1 MMKIMKM
8 VIALISM
15 PMLALAGEE
24 WVNGFC
30 WSYAISNGEAEI
42 TRGSHGVKG
51 VVIASVAVS
60 GADLLPSASSSSQT
74 IPAETAETSISI
86 PSVLGGCPVVRI
98 GNCAFQNCTWMK
110 TKAVIPST
118 VTSIGE
124 CAFENCS
131 GLTSVSIPSS
141 VVQIGRYAF
150 LGCGKLSTINVA
162 QGDAN
167 RVKGMLSGE
176 NVAALTFVEQD
187 SSSQSFR
194 FESASADIQSDWYAE
209 LKEKKELAYLV
220 VGEEQVKISDLTGNV
235 YYFQKTNAKLSR
247 SPVGWTLALYGAAIG
262 GRGIQADGDLA
273 VELAEGSANSIAI
286 TSYTTQLSP
295 SGGYSGAAAYGMNI
309 YGNLLIYGVGSLTIN
324 NLCRRSDGPILDG
337 GDPAGINIGLD
348 GWFGGSLTVG
358 FGTSLS
364 IHTTGYDGIHIDNGG
379 DVDIVGASVELTG
392 GRGIYTADAVSVK
405 GSIVSILSVSGH
417 CIQCGDFE
425 GDYMFGA
432 FAAKIGFAVNSGNSF
447 SLDNSVACALTSQS
461 PCIGGKNCFFGDG
474 FYRLAT
480 DGSTMQAALLANRSL
495 EIDGAE
501 IECCAPGGIVA
512 CIQPASGSDATM
524 TMKSGLL
531 RNRRSM
537 DVKSEFLLNSL
548 WNDYYGLGAAYNSIS
563 LEEVVNP
570 QVGLE
575 TFLGT
580 ALLDFIK
587 SNGLKNPSGDAKY
600 GIYGSDDVKFVMTDG
615 TVILDASESGI
626 HIKSGIKILGGSLK
640 GVFDTT
646 PVNANGQSLAMFED
660 TVFGAGAFSKASGGW
675 NRSLPAYYGTQ
686 SLYTD
691 NEGKLYFWLPESGN
705 WNGGNDGGNGG
716 GNGNSGGVDTSL
728 PDLTYYI
735 PDGWSQPVFVTTA
748 KYDEKPV
755 PTFVEGSPVYLK
767 YAFKNTGNHL
777 NVSNFIHRFTLS
789 NGVTFQSTWS
799 RSVLEYGKWGWPG
812 DGWMPDALQR
822 LPPGTYNVTCVLNAT
837 QSLAEQNHSN
847 NTYTFSFTVV
857 PANTSNVD
865 LAFAAKSG
873 LPAPVFITDS
883 ASGNTSVTEY
893 AYGDPM
899 YLRYSYRN
907 AASAVAVTG
916 FKLRIDLDGKEFIT
930 DSRHVNY
937 TLIGG
942 ETASSYLSGATL
954 AKIEPGRHTFT
965 LTLDSEN
972 SIEEIDE
979 SNNVYTISFAVNP
992 TPGIAS
998 LDAVTYSGYYTA
1010 DKARVLTGGVFNGS
1024 EVAGVMSLKIGR
1036 ANKKGVFKIGGTLT
1050 TLDGKKHTIKGS
1062 NPQVL
1067 SDGRTYIDITVK
1079 DIGPMNMKLY
1089 KDGFICTL
1097 ANGWSALPANIS
1109 SLPKGNMTFWLNPSP
1124 SGIIDGQ
1131 NVIYT
1136 QYLPLNMT
1144 VQSTGTR
1151 LKVAA
1156 MAGRVVSRR
1165 GVVSVSKG
1173 GEANPSGLKITYT
1186 PKTGCWK
1193 GSFYI
1198 YTHENGRLKKYMAK
1212 VTGVTVEEYGFGVV
1226 TVNKLTFTPQIRAWL
1241 SL

>member
-42 TRGSHGVKG
+42 TPGSHGTKG
-51 VVIASVAVS
+51 VVIASAAVS

-110 TKAVIPST
+110 TNAVIPST

-162 QGDAN
+162 HGDAN

-176 NVAALTFVEQD
+176 NIASLTFVEQG

-194 FESASADIQSDWYAE
+194 FESASAGTQSDWYAG

-295 SGGYSGAAAYGMNI
+295 SGGYYGAAAYGMNI

-379 DVDIVGASVELTG
+379 NVDIVGASVELTG

-432 FAAKIGFAVNSGNSF
+432 FAAKIGFAVNSGNGF

-512 CIQPASGSDATM
+512 YIQPASGSDATM

-626 HIKSGIKILGGSLK
+626 HIKSGVKILGGSLK
-640 GVFDTT
+640 GVFDTM

-691 NEGKLYFWLPESGN
+691 DEGKLYFWLPESGN
-705 WNGGNDGGNGG
+705 WNGGDSGGNGS
-716 GNGNSGGVDTSL
+716 SGGEIADYAFFGNTVITSVTIPASVKKIGTKAFKGCENLERVVFEGELDTLGQAAFQNCTSL
-728 PDLTYYI
+728 TEVVVPKLGDNYVWSSTFEGCTGLKKVTLPEGVTSIGTSAFANCKSLTDVNIPETVKTIKSFAFFSCESLADVWLPDALKTI
-735 PDGWSQPVFVTTA
+735 G
-748 KYDEKPV
+748 EK
-755 PTFVEGSPVYLK
+755 
-767 YAFKNTGNHL
+767 AFKNCL
-777 NVSNFIHRFTLS
+777 
-789 NGVTFQSTWS
+789 
-799 RSVLEYGKWGWPG
+799 
-812 DGWMPDALQR
+812 AL
-822 LPPGTYNVTCVLNAT
+822 
-837 QSLAEQNHSN
+837 
-847 NTYTFSFTVV
+847 
-857 PANTSNVD
+857 
-865 LAFAAKSG
+865 
-873 LPAPVFITDS
+873 
-883 ASGNTSVTEY
+883 
-893 AYGDPM
+893 
-899 YLRYSYRN
+899 
-907 AASAVAVTG
+907 
-916 FKLRIDLDGKEFIT
+916 
-930 DSRHVNY
+930 
-937 TLIGG
+937 
-942 ETASSYLSGATL
+942 
-954 AKIEPGRHTFT
+954 
-965 LTLDSEN
+965 
-972 SIEEIDE
+972 EEIDLPDVTMLGKAAFFNSGLVE
-979 SNNVYTISFAVNP
+979 VVVLGTVAKVDDYCFQKCANLKKVVLEDGVLETGASCWANDEALEEVVFSSTLKKLGGFAFFRCP
-992 TPGIAS
+992 S
-998 LDAVTYSGYYTA
+998 LDTLDGFSGLTSLNSIGE
-1010 DKARVLTGGVFNGS
+1010 KA
-1024 EVAGVMSLKIGR
+1024 
-1036 ANKKGVFKIGGTLT
+1036 FKHCSSLT
-1050 TLDGKKHTIKGS
+1050 TLAMPSQVTTIPKEMCNYCS
-1062 NPQVL
+1062 NLQTVTGTANVKSYGANAFSNCPALTSVAGL
-1067 SDGRTYIDITVK
+1067 NASELATVK
-1079 DIGPMNMKLY
+1079 K
-1089 KDGFICTL
+1089 
-1097 ANGWSALPANIS
+1097 
-1109 SLPKGNMTFWLNPSP
+1109 
-1124 SGIIDGQ
+1124 
-1131 NVIYT
+1131 
-1136 QYLPLNMT
+1136 
-1144 VQSTGTR
+1144 
-1151 LKVAA
+1151 
-1156 MAGRVVSRR
+1156 GRV
-1165 GVVSVSKG
+1165 
-1173 GEANPSGLKITYT
+1173 L
-1186 PKTGCWK
+1186 
-1193 GSFYI
+1193 
-1198 YTHENGRLKKYMAK
+1198 AK
-1212 VTGVTVEEYGFGVV
+1212 
-1226 TVNKLTFTPQIRAWL
+1226 
-1241 SL
+1241 